1 MRITWYGHS
10 VFRLDFGSSVVLI
23 DPFFENG
30 VFKGDKAAAV
40 RGTTHILLTHGH
52 FDHVG
57 DTVAIAAET
66 GATVVADADL
76 ATWFGSKG
84 VKALEPMN
92 TGGSI
97 GLGGFRVTMTHALHS
112 SGQLDENGV
121 AVALGEAHGL
131 IVTPEGEDEPVVYAM
146 GDTGIFGDMKLI
158 NELYAPTVGFVPVGD
173 RFTMGAKTAAYACRH
188 FFDFDLVVPCHF
200 GTFPILEPNADRFV
214 ELMDSVRGTT
224 VKVPV
229 VGETFEVEG

>member
-30 VFKGDKAAAV
+30 VFKGDKAAAAK
-40 RGTTHILLTHGH
+40 GTTHILLTHGH

-76 ATWFGSKG
+76 ATWLGSKG

-97 GLGGFRVTMTHALHS
+97 GLGGFRVTMTQALHS

-158 NELYAPTVGFVPVGD
+158 NELYAPTVGFVPIGD

-224 VKVPV
+224 VRAPV
-229 VGETFEVEG
+229 IGETFEVEG